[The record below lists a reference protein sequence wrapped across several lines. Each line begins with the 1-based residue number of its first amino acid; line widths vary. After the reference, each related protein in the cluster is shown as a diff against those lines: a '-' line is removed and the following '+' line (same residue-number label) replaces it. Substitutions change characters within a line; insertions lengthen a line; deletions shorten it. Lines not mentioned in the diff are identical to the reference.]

1 MRVDLWSMAP
11 RDVRPLLRKEREDL
25 LELLA
30 GLREDQWRAPTA
42 VPGWSVKDVALHLL
56 DDDLGWLS
64 RGRDGDRSGRLDV
77 ADHHAFVRSL
87 AAKNQRWVDGA
98 QGLSREVVTGLLRWA
113 GGQMDAYYAA
123 MDLQAHGH
131 VAWAGGDVPVW
142 FDIEQ
147 DLTER
152 WVHQQQI
159 RTAVGTDGG
168 YADRYLPRVLAT
180 FVWAFPAQYAAPAPP
195 GADVGLDLGVGPGW
209 TLTRKATSWSL
220 REGFPAA
227 PAASL
232 HCDAETAWLLLTG
245 ALSASA
251 HGPGRRGP
259 GDLTEPLLAVRG
271 ILV

>member
-1 MRVDLWSMAP
+1 MDLSSMEP
-11 RDVRPLLRKEREDL
+11 RDVRPQLRQERADL

-30 GLREDQWRAPTA
+30 GLTADQWTAPTA
-42 VPGWSVKDVALHLL
+42 ALGWSVKDVALHLL

-64 RGRDGDRSGRLDV
+64 RGRDGDRSGHLDMS
-77 ADHHAFVRSL
+77 DHEAFVRSL

-98 QGLSREVVTGLLRWA
+98 QGLSRDVVVGLLTWA
-113 GGQMDAYYAA
+113 GEQMDTYYAA
-123 MDLQAHGH
+123 MDLTARGH

-159 RTAVGTDGG
+159 RTAVGIDDG
-168 YADRYLPRVLAT
+168 YSDRYLPVVLAT
-180 FVWAFPAQYAAPAPP
+180 FVWAFPAQYAPPALP
-195 GADVGLDLGVGPGW
+195 GTEVGLDFEVGPGW
-209 TLTRKATSWSL
+209 TLTWAATSWSL
-220 REGFPAA
+220 GEGFPGA

-232 HCDAETAWLLLTG
+232 RCDAETAWLLLTG

-251 HGPGRRGP
+251 HGPELRGP
-259 GDLTEPLLAVRG
+259 RDLTEPLLTVRG